1 MSHNTQVWLAQAG
14 RCQCYIIID
23 VNVIFLDLNVT
34 YTDEVDLIKHLLDHY
49 DNRAR
54 PVLNSSHTVQ
64 VLFGITPIQIS
75 DLDEVNQI
83 FTINVW
89 LSQVSN
95 RRFSISFSIAKN
107 LISFSQ

>member
-1 MSHNTQVWLAQAG
+1 MSLLYNY

-23 VNVIFLDLNVT
+23 VNVIFIDVNVT
-34 YTDEVDLIKHLLDHY
+34 YTDEVDLIKHLLDRY

-75 DLDEVNQI
+75 DL
-83 FTINVW
+83 
-89 LSQVSN
+89 VSVPSL
-95 RRFSISFSIAKN
+95 FKQKAESLPA
-107 LISFSQ
+107 L